1 MYYIYIYT
9 YNVLKPPKNGPDRQ
23 ARTDISLL
31 LYPLL
36 WVDEKNNNEPLL
48 GMVGDGLWH
57 WVYHFTIIKSLCFS
71 HKLVYNPINYGSN
84 PCKP

>member
-1 MYYIYIYT
+1 MCLNPQKMVPIAKHERMSVYFSTHCYGRC
-9 YNVLKPPKNGPDRQ
+9 K
-23 ARTDISLL
+23 
-31 LYPLL
+31 
-36 WVDEKNNNEPLL
+36 KNNNEPLL

-57 WVYHFTIIKSLCFS
+57 WVYHFTIITSLCFS